1 MGKVLEMLPRLKREN
16 TFHLRLDLTLDYI
29 VLAAAHMSRFTLPLK
44 KKLLKFLWKSWWDE
58 DGEQKRRSESVIIGH
73 RFRRTWASIFTWPC
87 RGNKSTHTW
96 VSFILKTQW
105 ELMIFF
111 YIAWLM
117 LLFWDC
123 LKISIDRFSGWAGQ
137 TVSEYPD
144 WGIDSFRFFW
154 TNIHPWMKEEE
165 KERQRK
171 RKWWK
176 VGSRWEIYKILGESG
191 EKVWIMRKLRRGVG
205 GWGLTNSTKKKR
217 DGELSR
223 WVLEMVW

>member
-1 MGKVLEMLPRLKREN
+1 MCTIYDVLSHFMLFCCKIVRKSKPRIAPVEKKWLISGMCVTLKVIWIDWPPQRGGCKRCCRGWKEKIHSIWGLIWPWITLFWPPRICQGL
-16 TFHLRLDLTLDYI
+16 LYL
-29 VLAAAHMSRFTLPLK
+29 LK
-44 KKLLKFLWKSWWDE
+44 KLVKFLWKSWWDK

-137 TVSEYPD
+137 TV
-144 WGIDSFRFFW
+144 
-154 TNIHPWMKEEE
+154 
-165 KERQRK
+165 
-171 RKWWK
+171 
-176 VGSRWEIYKILGESG
+176 
-191 EKVWIMRKLRRGVG
+191 
-205 GWGLTNSTKKKR
+205 
-217 DGELSR
+217 
-223 WVLEMVW
+223 

>member
-1 MGKVLEMLPRLKREN
+1 MTNIRYVCNLEGDMDWLTTSKGPVQEMLPRLKREN
-16 TFHLRLDLTLDYI
+16 TFHLIWGLIWPWITLFWPPRICQGLLY
-29 VLAAAHMSRFTLPLK
+29 LLK
-44 KKLLKFLWKSWWDE
+44 KLVKFLWKSWWDE

-111 YIAWLM
+111 NIAWLV

-123 LKISIDRFSGWAGQ
+123 LKISIDRFSGRAGQ
-137 TVSEYPD
+137 TVLEYPD

-176 VGSRWEIYKILGESG
+176 VGSRWEMYEIKMG
-191 EKVWIMRKLRRGVG
+191 
-205 GWGLTNSTKKKR
+205 
-217 DGELSR
+217 
-223 WVLEMVW
+223 